1 LKQKID
7 GERWSREDT
16 IKLIDA
22 LEKYQEN
29 WEEIIKVIAINLGLW
44 G

>member
-1 LKQKID
+1 MKLD
-7 GERWSREDT
+7 GEKWSREDT

-29 WEEIIKVIAINLGLW
+29 WDEIVKVI
-44 G
+44 